1 MQVPGSIAYV
11 LRDFMTR
18 LESTP
23 TESTLLDPHMLIT
36 KSGRNVADL
45 ARFVVT
51 SNSMKVDRC
60 EMKIYKHAY
69 VHRKFLFVNVDIFF
83 FTFCMNLYF
92 NAIYADQNQTNC
104 A

>member
-36 KSGRNVADL
+36 RSGRSVADL

-60 EMKIYKHAY
+60 EMKIYKH
-69 VHRKFLFVNVDIFF
+69 VPGKFLFVNVF